1 MDMIIR
7 GKTYIWEINHEDN
20 IRTYSHFTLEVEK

>member
-7 GKTYIWEINHEDN
+7 GKTYIWEINHEHN
-20 IRTYSHFTLEVEK
+20 IKTYLHFILEVEK